1 MALTYYFLQL
11 MFTVLIL
18 LIISAIA
25 GYLLRN
31 FTSLQKV
38 LNRSTTI
45 TIVLLLFIFGM
56 SIGSNESILSN
67 LHKDGAKAGVI
78 AVLGI
83 LGSVAATACFR
94 LMNKKG
100 GAK

>member
-1 MALTYYFLQL
+1 MALTYYFMQL

-83 LGSVAATACFR
+83 LGSVAAACFR